1 MFSGKK
7 ASQVLRKD
15 WTTVQAQCKSVR
27 AISTEPLG
35 KLPSPLA
42 GRLVRPGANP
52 KNEEMQ
58 MFKKSLAAV
67 AVLGAFAGSALA
79 ADVQL
84 YGLVDLGLNWTQVD
98 NGKTT
103 TDSFGMGSGQ
113 NSGSRFGLKGT
124 EDLGNG
130 YKVGFNLENSFK
142 ADDGAFDKGSRLF
155 HRESILFVQ
164 TPYGELS
171 AGRTGGLDSG
181 VGRYGQMGSGA
192 TAMSTGWDNIAKTS
206 KVFLGLGDR
215 MDNTLTYQSPKFAGV
230 TVLAQASLKKSNVN
244 DKGVAIE
251 TEEGSSDA
259 DRYYALG
266 VTYGAGAL
274 NAGLVYSQTDWNRTE
289 LKDQTNDDNQTV
301 VSAFANY
308 DFGMVKPMVA
318 VQYFDGGKDVDVANT
333 ALNKGYG
340 FVVGGTAPLVGGT
353 LKVQLGWN
361 DYEDVKTGAT
371 EGNNII
377 TGVGYE
383 YPLSK
388 RTFVYTAAGYTQVKT
403 EKAGVETKTKTSEV
417 MLGMVHK
424 F

>member
-1 MFSGKK
+1 
-7 ASQVLRKD
+7 
-15 WTTVQAQCKSVR
+15 
-27 AISTEPLG
+27 
-35 KLPSPLA
+35 
-42 GRLVRPGANP
+42 
-52 KNEEMQ
+52 
-58 MFKKSLAAV
+58 MFKKTLAAV

-84 YGLVDLGLNWTQVD
+84 YGLVDLGMNWTHTEDADGV
-98 NGKTT
+98 KT
-103 TDSFGMGSGQ
+103 DKFALSSGQ

-130 YKVGFNLENSFK
+130 YTVGFVLENAFN
-142 ADDGAFDKGSRLF
+142 ADDGALDKSGRLF
-155 HRESILFVQ
+155 HRESLLFVQ
-164 TPYGELS
+164 SAWGELS
-171 AGRTGGLDSG
+171 FGRTGGLDAG
-181 VGRYGQMGSGA
+181 TGRYNLMGSGA
-192 TAMSTGWDNIAKTS
+192 SAIGTGWD
-206 KVFLGLGDR
+206 KVGDSRVALLGTGDR
-215 MDNTLTYQSPKFAGV
+215 MDNTITYKSPNFAGF
-230 TVLAQASLKKSNVN
+230 TVYAQASLKKDSKAEEDFAS
-244 DKGVAIE
+244 DKPAVGQ
-251 TEEGSSDA
+251 EGSSDA
-259 DRYYALG
+259 DRYYA
-266 VTYGAGAL
+266 VAATYGAGAL
-274 NAGLVYSQTDWNRTE
+274 NTGLIYSQTDYSRYTV
-289 LKDQTNDDNQTV
+289 KANDDDTAQV
-301 VSAFANY
+301 VSAFVNY

-318 VQYFDGGKDVDVANT
+318 VLYFDGGKDEDSDKTADDKKT

-388 RTFVYTAAGYTQVKT
+388 RTYLYTAAGYTQVKT

>member
-1 MFSGKK
+1 MQKRARHLDGAPRE
-7 ASQVLRKD
+7 AS
-15 WTTVQAQCKSVR
+15 
-27 AISTEPLG
+27 
-35 KLPSPLA
+35 
-42 GRLVRPGANP
+42 
-52 KNEEMQ
+52 
-58 MFKKSLAAV
+58 V

-230 TVLAQASLKKSNVN
+230 TLLAQASLKKSNVN
-244 DKGVAIE
+244 EEGDAIK

>member
-1 MFSGKK
+1 MQKRACHLDGAPRE
-7 ASQVLRKD
+7 AS
-15 WTTVQAQCKSVR
+15 
-27 AISTEPLG
+27 
-35 KLPSPLA
+35 
-42 GRLVRPGANP
+42 
-52 KNEEMQ
+52 
-58 MFKKSLAAV
+58 V

-388 RTFVYTAAGYTQVKT
+388 RTYLYTAAGYTQVKT

>member
-1 MFSGKK
+1 MQKRARHLDGAPRE
-7 ASQVLRKD
+7 AS
-15 WTTVQAQCKSVR
+15 
-27 AISTEPLG
+27 
-35 KLPSPLA
+35 
-42 GRLVRPGANP
+42 
-52 KNEEMQ
+52 
-58 MFKKSLAAV
+58 V

-318 VQYFDGGKDVDVANT
+318 VQYFDGGKDEDKTADNKKT

-388 RTFVYTAAGYTQVKT
+388 RTYLYTAAGYTQVKT

>member
-1 MFSGKK
+1 M
-7 ASQVLRKD
+7 RKD

-388 RTFVYTAAGYTQVKT
+388 RTFVYGGAGYYMDSYDKVDVGHDD
-403 EKAGVETKTKTSEV
+403 KASVAAVNAG
-417 MLGMVHK
+417 LVHK

>member
-1 MFSGKK
+1 MQKRACHLDGAPRE
-7 ASQVLRKD
+7 AS
-15 WTTVQAQCKSVR
+15 
-27 AISTEPLG
+27 
-35 KLPSPLA
+35 
-42 GRLVRPGANP
+42 
-52 KNEEMQ
+52 
-58 MFKKSLAAV
+58 V

-124 EDLGNG
+124 DDLGNG

>member
-1 MFSGKK
+1 MQKRARHLDGAPRE
-7 ASQVLRKD
+7 AS
-15 WTTVQAQCKSVR
+15 
-27 AISTEPLG
+27 
-35 KLPSPLA
+35 
-42 GRLVRPGANP
+42 
-52 KNEEMQ
+52 
-58 MFKKSLAAV
+58 V

-98 NGKTT
+98 KGTTT

-155 HRESILFVQ
+155 HRESILFVE

-244 DKGVAIE
+244 EEGDAIK

-318 VQYFDGGKDVDVANT
+318 VQYFDGGKDEDKTADNKKT

-388 RTFVYTAAGYTQVKT
+388 RTYLYTAAGYTQVKT

>member
-1 MFSGKK
+1 M
-7 ASQVLRKD
+7 RKD

-274 NAGLVYSQTDWNRTE
+274 NTGLVYSQTDWNRTE

>member
-1 MFSGKK
+1 
-7 ASQVLRKD
+7 
-15 WTTVQAQCKSVR
+15 
-27 AISTEPLG
+27 
-35 KLPSPLA
+35 
-42 GRLVRPGANP
+42 
-52 KNEEMQ
+52 
-58 MFKKSLAAV
+58 MFKKPLAAV

-84 YGLVDLGLNWTQVD
+84 YGVVDLGLNWTQTD
-98 NGKTT
+98 DGATK
-103 TDSFGMGSGQ
+103 TDSFSMASGQ

-142 ADDGAFDKGSRLF
+142 ADDGALDKGSRLF
-155 HRESILFVQ
+155 HRESLLFVQ
-164 TPYGELS
+164 TPFGEIS
-171 AGRTGGLDSG
+171 AGRTGALDAG
-181 VGRYGQMGSGA
+181 TGRYNLMGSGA
-192 TAMSTGWDNIAKTS
+192 TAIGTGWD
-206 KVFLGLGDR
+206 KVGASTAVLLGTGSR
-215 MDNTLTYQSPKFAGV
+215 MDNTLTYKSPKMAGF
-230 TVLAQASLKKSNVN
+230 TVLAQASLKKSNVDDEGN
-244 DKGVAIE
+244 AIKDQ
-251 TEEGSSDA
+251 EGSSDA

>member
-1 MFSGKK
+1 VQKRACHLDGAPRE
-7 ASQVLRKD
+7 AS
-15 WTTVQAQCKSVR
+15 
-27 AISTEPLG
+27 
-35 KLPSPLA
+35 
-42 GRLVRPGANP
+42 
-52 KNEEMQ
+52 
-58 MFKKSLAAV
+58 V

>member
-1 MFSGKK
+1 MQKRARHLDGAPRE
-7 ASQVLRKD
+7 AS
-15 WTTVQAQCKSVR
+15 
-27 AISTEPLG
+27 
-35 KLPSPLA
+35 
-42 GRLVRPGANP
+42 
-52 KNEEMQ
+52 
-58 MFKKSLAAV
+58 V

-98 NGKTT
+98 KGTTT

-155 HRESILFVQ
+155 HRESILFVE

-244 DKGVAIE
+244 EEGDAIK

-318 VQYFDGGKDVDVANT
+318 VQYFDGGKDEDKTADNKKT

-388 RTFVYTAAGYTQVKT
+388 RTSVYGGTGWYKAKLDYSNGEDKEEGYQ
-403 EKAGVETKTKTSEV
+403 AY
-417 MLGMVHK
+417 LGLTHC

>member
-1 MFSGKK
+1 M
-7 ASQVLRKD
+7 RKD

-388 RTFVYTAAGYTQVKT
+388 RTYLYTAAGYMQVKT

>member
-1 MFSGKK
+1 MQKRARHLDGAPRE
-7 ASQVLRKD
+7 AS
-15 WTTVQAQCKSVR
+15 
-27 AISTEPLG
+27 
-35 KLPSPLA
+35 
-42 GRLVRPGANP
+42 
-52 KNEEMQ
+52 
-58 MFKKSLAAV
+58 V

-142 ADDGAFDKGSRLF
+142 ADDGALDKGSRLF
-155 HRESILFVQ
+155 HRESILFVE

-230 TVLAQASLKKSNVN
+230 TLLAQASLKKSNVN
-244 DKGVAIE
+244 EEGDAIK

-289 LKDQTNDDNQTV
+289 LKGQTNDDNQTV

-318 VQYFDGGKDVDVANT
+318 VQYFDGGKDVDAAGT

-340 FVVGGTAPLVGGT
+340 FVVGATAPLVGGT

-403 EKAGVETKTKTSEV
+403 ETAGVETKTKTSEV

>member
-1 MFSGKK
+1 MNNTKFSSMAVAG
-7 ASQVLRKD
+7 ALC
-15 WTTVQAQCKSVR
+15 AF
-27 AISTEPLG
+27 AA
-35 KLPSPLA
+35 LPST
-42 GRLVRPGANP
+42 
-52 KNEEMQ
+52 
-58 MFKKSLAAV
+58 
-67 AVLGAFAGSALA
+67 A
-79 ADVQL
+79 ADVQV
-84 YGLVDLGLNWTQVD
+84 YGVIDTSL
-98 NGKTT
+98 
-103 TDSFGMGSGQ
+103 SFVSSDADVAGHDRVNTFSME
-113 NSGSRFGLKGT
+113 NAKEFGSRFGLRGS

>member
-1 MFSGKK
+1 MQKRACHLDGAPRE
-7 ASQVLRKD
+7 AS
-15 WTTVQAQCKSVR
+15 
-27 AISTEPLG
+27 
-35 KLPSPLA
+35 
-42 GRLVRPGANP
+42 
-52 KNEEMQ
+52 
-58 MFKKSLAAV
+58 V

-142 ADDGAFDKGSRLF
+142 ADDGAFDKGSRFF

>member
-1 MFSGKK
+1 M
-7 ASQVLRKD
+7 RKD

-417 MLGMVHK
+417 MLGMVHT

>member
-1 MFSGKK
+1 MQKRACHLDGAPRE
-7 ASQVLRKD
+7 AS
-15 WTTVQAQCKSVR
+15 
-27 AISTEPLG
+27 
-35 KLPSPLA
+35 
-42 GRLVRPGANP
+42 
-52 KNEEMQ
+52 
-58 MFKKSLAAV
+58 V

-244 DKGVAIE
+244 EEGDAIK

-289 LKDQTNDDNQTV
+289 LKGQTNDDNQTV

>member
-1 MFSGKK
+1 MQKRACHLDGAPRE
-7 ASQVLRKD
+7 AS
-15 WTTVQAQCKSVR
+15 
-27 AISTEPLG
+27 
-35 KLPSPLA
+35 
-42 GRLVRPGANP
+42 
-52 KNEEMQ
+52 
-58 MFKKSLAAV
+58 V

-318 VQYFDGGKDVDVANT
+318 VQYFDGGKDVDVDT

>member
-1 MFSGKK
+1 M
-7 ASQVLRKD
+7 RKD

-318 VQYFDGGKDVDVANT
+318 VQYFDGGKDEDKTADNKKT

-388 RTFVYTAAGYTQVKT
+388 RTYLYTAAGYMQVKT

>member
-1 MFSGKK
+1 
-7 ASQVLRKD
+7 
-15 WTTVQAQCKSVR
+15 
-27 AISTEPLG
+27 
-35 KLPSPLA
+35 
-42 GRLVRPGANP
+42 
-52 KNEEMQ
+52 

-192 TAMSTGWDNIAKTS
+192 TAMSTGWDNIAKTC

-230 TVLAQASLKKSNVN
+230 TLLAQASLKKSNVN
-244 DKGVAIE
+244 EEGDAIK

-289 LKDQTNDDNQTV
+289 LKGQTNDDNQTV

-318 VQYFDGGKDVDVANT
+318 VQYFDGGKDEDKTADNKKT

-388 RTFVYTAAGYTQVKT
+388 RTYLYTAAGYTQVKT

>member
-1 MFSGKK
+1 
-7 ASQVLRKD
+7 
-15 WTTVQAQCKSVR
+15 
-27 AISTEPLG
+27 
-35 KLPSPLA
+35 
-42 GRLVRPGANP
+42 
-52 KNEEMQ
+52 

-171 AGRTGGLDSG
+171 DGRTGGLDSG

>member
-1 MFSGKK
+1 M
-7 ASQVLRKD
+7 RKD

-192 TAMSTGWDNIAKTS
+192 SAMSTGWDNIAKTS

>member
-1 MFSGKK
+1 MQKRACHLDGAPRE
-7 ASQVLRKD
+7 AS
-15 WTTVQAQCKSVR
+15 
-27 AISTEPLG
+27 
-35 KLPSPLA
+35 
-42 GRLVRPGANP
+42 
-52 KNEEMQ
+52 
-58 MFKKSLAAV
+58 V

-155 HRESILFVQ
+155 HRESILFVE

-171 AGRTGGLDSG
+171 AGRTGGLESG

>member
-1 MFSGKK
+1 MQKRAGHLDGAPRE
-7 ASQVLRKD
+7 AS
-15 WTTVQAQCKSVR
+15 
-27 AISTEPLG
+27 
-35 KLPSPLA
+35 
-42 GRLVRPGANP
+42 
-52 KNEEMQ
+52 
-58 MFKKSLAAV
+58 V

-98 NGKTT
+98 KGTTT

-155 HRESILFVQ
+155 HRESILFVE

-244 DKGVAIE
+244 EEGDAIK

-274 NAGLVYSQTDWNRTE
+274 NAGFVYSQTDWNRTE

-318 VQYFDGGKDVDVANT
+318 VQYFDGGKDEDKTADNKKT

-388 RTFVYTAAGYTQVKT
+388 RTYLYTAAGYTQVKT

>member
-1 MFSGKK
+1 MQKRACHLDGAPRE
-7 ASQVLRKD
+7 AS
-15 WTTVQAQCKSVR
+15 
-27 AISTEPLG
+27 
-35 KLPSPLA
+35 
-42 GRLVRPGANP
+42 
-52 KNEEMQ
+52 
-58 MFKKSLAAV
+58 V

-155 HRESILFVQ
+155 HRESILFVE

>member
-1 MFSGKK
+1 M
-7 ASQVLRKD
+7 RKD

-289 LKDQTNDDNQTV
+289 LKDQINDDNQTV

>member
-1 MFSGKK
+1 MQKRACHLDGAPRE
-7 ASQVLRKD
+7 AS
-15 WTTVQAQCKSVR
+15 
-27 AISTEPLG
+27 
-35 KLPSPLA
+35 
-42 GRLVRPGANP
+42 
-52 KNEEMQ
+52 
-58 MFKKSLAAV
+58 V

-130 YKVGFNLENSFK
+130 YKVGFNLDNSFK

>member
-1 MFSGKK
+1 MQKRARHLDGAPRE
-7 ASQVLRKD
+7 AS
-15 WTTVQAQCKSVR
+15 
-27 AISTEPLG
+27 
-35 KLPSPLA
+35 
-42 GRLVRPGANP
+42 
-52 KNEEMQ
+52 
-58 MFKKSLAAV
+58 V

-98 NGKTT
+98 DGTTT

-230 TVLAQASLKKSNVN
+230 TLLAQASLKKSNVN
-244 DKGVAIE
+244 EEGDAIK

-289 LKDQTNDDNQTV
+289 LKGQTNDDNQTV

-318 VQYFDGGKDVDVANT
+318 VQYFDGGKDVDVDT

>member
-1 MFSGKK
+1 MQKRARHLDGAPRE
-7 ASQVLRKD
+7 AS
-15 WTTVQAQCKSVR
+15 
-27 AISTEPLG
+27 
-35 KLPSPLA
+35 
-42 GRLVRPGANP
+42 
-52 KNEEMQ
+52 
-58 MFKKSLAAV
+58 V

-103 TDSFGMGSGQ
+103 ADSFGMGSGQ

>member
-1 MFSGKK
+1 MQKRARHLDGAPRE
-7 ASQVLRKD
+7 AS
-15 WTTVQAQCKSVR
+15 
-27 AISTEPLG
+27 
-35 KLPSPLA
+35 
-42 GRLVRPGANP
+42 
-52 KNEEMQ
+52 
-58 MFKKSLAAV
+58 V

-98 NGKTT
+98 KGTTT

-230 TVLAQASLKKSNVN
+230 TLLAQASLKKSNVN
-244 DKGVAIE
+244 EEGDAIK

-289 LKDQTNDDNQTV
+289 LKGQTNDDNQTV

-318 VQYFDGGKDVDVANT
+318 VQYFDGGKDVDVDT

>member
-1 MFSGKK
+1 MQKRACHLDGAPRE
-7 ASQVLRKD
+7 AS
-15 WTTVQAQCKSVR
+15 
-27 AISTEPLG
+27 
-35 KLPSPLA
+35 
-42 GRLVRPGANP
+42 
-52 KNEEMQ
+52 
-58 MFKKSLAAV
+58 V

-79 ADVQL
+79 TDVQL

-318 VQYFDGGKDVDVANT
+318 VQYWDGGLDKVNVEYFKNDGGMT
-333 ALNKGYG
+333 KGYG
-340 FVVGGTAPLVGGT
+340 VVVGATAPVLGGNFKATVGY
-353 LKVQLGWN
+353 N
-361 DYEDVKTGAT
+361 DYESIRTSDAYD
-371 EGNNII
+371 GNNFMV
-377 TGVGYE
+377 GVGFE

-388 RTFVYTAAGYTQVKT
+388 RTLVYTAAGYNQFDTDYANGDKDK
-403 EKAGVETKTKTSEV
+403 EKSSEV
-417 MLGMVHK
+417 MFGMVHK

>member
-1 MFSGKK
+1 M
-7 ASQVLRKD
+7 RKD

-308 DFGMVKPMVA
+308 DFGLVKPMVA